1 MMTEVR
7 MISVVVEIAVS
18 KTGPGCWWRW
28 RRWYWRWPRQKIKW
42 RRWWQRWL
50 QWWWWWGGGGGW
62 TQWQRWLHWCIWD
75 LAEWHEGVDGVWEVT
90 IQWNLDKTSKSF
102 ICKPCIIYCVTVTLL
117 LWMVHWD
124 MVPYTCIHVTFIKL
138 APGSIGSDGSGSGV
152 SLVRVVHRSVVRF
165 GLGVFGG
172 PSKVV
177 AQLLVY
183 STVCPYVI
191 SLSIG
196 LNKSAYKLYSL
207 CTSFQISIWCIVYT
221 VYKAVYALQYVCISL
236 LPKSAFNVY

>member
-1 MMTEVR
+1 M
-7 MISVVVEIAVS
+7 
-18 KTGPGCWWRW
+18 
-28 RRWYWRWPRQKIKW
+28 
-42 RRWWQRWL
+42 
-50 QWWWWWGGGGGW
+50 
-62 TQWQRWLHWCIWD
+62 
-75 LAEWHEGVDGVWEVT
+75 
-90 IQWNLDKTSKSF
+90 
-102 ICKPCIIYCVTVTLL
+102 
-117 LWMVHWD
+117 
-124 MVPYTCIHVTFIKL
+124 KL

-152 SLVRVVHRSVVRF
+152 SLVRVVHRSVVRV

-172 PSKVV
+172 PSKVG

-183 STVCPYVI
+183 YTVCPYVI

-236 LPKSAFNVY
+236 LPKSACPSLTHSTIPPLPPQSDAADMPPVPRQGQGNLRKRNKRQKKHTKWQKNDTNPSKSGRYAASTKGWVMQNIIKTNKTIKILEKAKILKDMSFKFRIKCSKRRTNRMKLSKKHVEG

>member
-1 MMTEVR
+1 M
-7 MISVVVEIAVS
+7 
-18 KTGPGCWWRW
+18 
-28 RRWYWRWPRQKIKW
+28 
-42 RRWWQRWL
+42 
-50 QWWWWWGGGGGW
+50 
-62 TQWQRWLHWCIWD
+62 
-75 LAEWHEGVDGVWEVT
+75 
-90 IQWNLDKTSKSF
+90 
-102 ICKPCIIYCVTVTLL
+102 
-117 LWMVHWD
+117 
-124 MVPYTCIHVTFIKL
+124 KL

-152 SLVRVVHRSVVRF
+152 SLVRVVHRSVVRV

-172 PSKVV
+172 PSKVG

-183 STVCPYVI
+183 YTVCPYVI

-236 LPKSAFNVY
+236 LPKSACPSHSLTPPFPLYRPNQMQQICRQCQGKGKAT